1 MVTLA
6 GVTATGRRVA
16 TEFSEKNLTFMAA
29 GIAYNAFVSL
39 VPMLLLVLL
48 LVGLVGGGLE
58 DRLVEAANGS
68 LPGPI
73 ADAVTQIFQG
83 GSTAAGASVVGLVV
97 LVWGSLKIFR
107 SLDTAFS
114 EIYETES
121 ENTIVDQVKDG
132 LVVLGGLVAAIFA
145 TILISIAFA
154 AFADTV
160 PYVGL
165 LAPLVLV
172 VGLVLAFFP
181 MYYLFPDRDLTWRQ
195 VAPGVVFAAVGWA
208 LLQSLF
214 QVYLVFKGDGSTSFF
229 SGVIIIVTW
238 LYFSGLVLLLGAVI
252 NAVVG
257 GHATGRAGGVG
268 RGAAAKTPDR
278 RRQLNRADLATYLE
292 SFRGRLTDGGQHT
305 PSPNGL
311 SDGITTPT
319 HDTPVEVE
327 EYSTEEDG
335 ETEWAVLV
343 RWRTPAEES
352 AEREP
357 IRSDRRS

>member
-1 MVTLA
+1 MVTLTT
-6 GVTATGRRVA
+6 VTDTGRRVV
-16 TEFSEKNLTFMAA
+16 TEFSQKNVTLMAA

-39 VPMLLLVLL
+39 VPMLLLLL
-48 LVGLVGGGLE
+48 LVVSVVGGGLE
-58 DRLVEAANGS
+58 DRLVDAADGS

-73 ADAVTQIFQG
+73 ADTITQIFQG

-97 LVWGSLKIFR
+97 LIWGSLKIFR

-114 EIYETES
+114 EIYETEA
-121 ENTIVDQVKDG
+121 ENGFLDQVRDG
-132 LVVLGGLVAAIFA
+132 LVVLGGLVAAIVA
-145 TILISIAFA
+145 TVLISVAFA

-160 PYVGL
+160 PYVGV

-214 QVYLVFKGDGSTSFF
+214 QVYLVFKGDGSTGFL
-229 SGVIIIVTW
+229 SGVVVIVTW

-257 GHATGRAGGVG
+257 GHASGEAGGVG
-268 RGAAAKTPDR
+268 RGAAARTPDR
-278 RRQLNRADLATYLE
+278 TRTMNRADLATYLG
-292 SFRGRLTDGGQHT
+292 SFRDRLTDDGRRT
-305 PSPNGL
+305 SSPNGM
-311 SDGITTPT
+311 SDSVTAPT
-319 HDTPVEVE
+319 HDTTVEVE
-327 EYSTEEDG
+327 EYSTAEDG
-335 ETEWAVLV
+335 ETEWAVVV
-343 RWRTPAEES
+343 RWRTPND
-352 AEREP
+352 EREDSP
-357 IRSDRRS
+357 R